1 MSPTSYTARTSS
13 GVRLVIETC
22 LAAAEDGTATPRA
35 LTRVWINGMDE
46 PHGVPAY
53 VVLVPVVDVADAPTY
68 IRNCA
73 AENYF
78 QIRVR
83 QISGDFAREL
93 RSVPYDLDSLI
104 GNGQGLYAGW
114 SRFDAHP
121 SEVLSNFDEIRAQVL
136 EDTLGYVSDWVD
148 DQVAALRD
156 ALGKYVCA
164 LERLYD
170 AR

>member
-1 MSPTSYTARTSS
+1 MLTWVEPCTTCQAFSCGFVLHCS
-13 GVRLVIETC
+13 RLWV
-22 LAAAEDGTATPRA
+22 GF
-35 LTRVWINGMDE
+35 RVLE
-46 PHGVPAY
+46 PV
-53 VVLVPVVDVADAPTY
+53 DAPTY
-68 IRNCA
+68 IRNCN

-93 RSVPYDLDSLI
+93 HGLPYDLDSLI

-121 SEVLSNFDEIRAQVL
+121 SEVLSSFDEIRAQVL
-136 EDTLGYVSDWVD
+136 EDTLGYVSNWVD